1 MCCEI
6 MSCSDSSGGVTRD
19 VSLEEPSRRPTRVLG
34 GGGVGSGGRSSGI
47 RPGGGA
53 CVGRPG
59 VAAAARNIEG
69 PLGYALP
76 SSTLT
81 AWGLMAPVRAGLAW
95 PAEGR
100 GSGCLLVMAP
110 GGVLP
115 STTALRT
122 SRMLFACGA
131 QERTETQGWRPAA
144 HDTEKAWSASTN
156 SVCSAWRVP
165 TLHALPDLQQNN

>member
-6 MSCSDSSGGVTRD
+6 MSCSDSSGGVTCD
-19 VSLEEPSRRPTRVLG
+19 VSLEEPSPSANAGLG
-34 GGGVGSGGRSSGI
+34 GVRREELGH

-53 CVGRPG
+53 CVGGPG
-59 VAAAARNIEG
+59 VAAARNIEG

-81 AWGLMAPVRAGLAW
+81 TWGLMAPVRAGLAW

-100 GSGCLLVMAP
+100 GSGSLLVMAP

-131 QERTETQGWRPAA
+131 QERTETQGLRPAA
-144 HDTEKAWSASTN
+144 QDTEKGSDG
-156 SVCSAWRVP
+156 VDKQR
-165 TLHALPDLQQNN
+165 LQCLLDGPHTAHTSRLTTE

>member
-6 MSCSDSSGGVTRD
+6 MSCSDSSGGVTCD
-19 VSLEEPSRRPTRVLG
+19 VSLEEPSPSANAGLG
-34 GGGVGSGGRSSGI
+34 VVRGEELGH

-53 CVGRPG
+53 CVGGPG
-59 VAAAARNIEG
+59 VAAARNIEG

-100 GSGCLLVMAP
+100 GSGSLLVMAP

-122 SRMLFACGA
+122 SRMLFAYIYRGWLTFMPSSGPLTWGSGA
-131 QERTETQGWRPAA
+131 EGGLGWEGSRPG
-144 HDTEKAWSASTN
+144 
-156 SVCSAWRVP
+156 
-165 TLHALPDLQQNN
+165 LG

>member
-19 VSLEEPSRRPTRVLG
+19 VSLEEPSPSANAGLG
-34 GGGVGSGGRSSGI
+34 RD
-47 RPGGGA
+47 RGGGA
-53 CVGRPG
+53 WAFGQGAGLVLAG
-59 VAAAARNIEG
+59 AARNIEG
-69 PLGYALP
+69 PLGHALP

-131 QERTETQGWRPAA
+131 QERTETQGLRPVAQ
-144 HDTEKAWSASTN
+144 DTEKA
-156 SVCSAWRVP
+156 
-165 TLHALPDLQQNN
+165 